1 MKVRSRIRLL
11 REIDVPVNLPAAIN
25 SFSNERGG
33 KKKEGLLRLSVA
45 RFSSVDER
53 TDRRSENAIENRGD
67 KSKAC
72 NIRAVPAGDGWN

>member
-33 KKKEGLLRLSVA
+33 KKRRLLRLSVA